1 MPKLYEY
8 FGLVVFF
15 FANEHEPVHV
25 HGRYQEYE
33 TKAELIVRNGKVV
46 EILFKPVRGR
56 KPLPQK
62 HLVDFKELV
71 TLHAD
76 EIVQKWVDFFV
87 LGKKI
92 KIKTIKR
99 RLK

>member
-1 MPKLYEY
+1 LPKLYEY

-56 KPLPQK
+56 RPLPQK
-62 HLVDFKELV
+62 PLVDFKELV
-71 TLHAD
+71 ALHAD
-76 EIVQKWVDFFV
+76 EIVQKWIDFFV